1 MYIDLIIL
9 LILLILVIIFCKK
22 LQFSIFYFVTV
33 DLILRVLAFIKN
45 NININNVTSFISK
58 YLPESIFDMID
69 KYTSDI
75 DLLNLVLKWAYIV
88 ILIIFIGY
96 MIKIFYKK
104 KRI

>member
-45 NININNVTSFISK
+45 NLGLKDLSRTIGK
-58 YLPESIFDMID
+58 YLPESVFDIINR
-69 KYTSDI
+69 YTS
-75 DLLNLVLKWAYIV
+75 NGSFFNMALKWSFVVIMIFFLVYIV
-88 ILIIFIGY
+88 KIFI
-96 MIKIFYKK
+96 K
-104 KRI
+104 KRKI